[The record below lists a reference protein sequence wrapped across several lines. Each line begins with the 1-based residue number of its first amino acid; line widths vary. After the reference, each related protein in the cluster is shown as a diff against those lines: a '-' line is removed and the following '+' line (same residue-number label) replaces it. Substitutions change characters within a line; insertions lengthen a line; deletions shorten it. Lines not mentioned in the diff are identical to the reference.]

1 MRYPV
6 CLLLLTGA
14 LLGST
19 MLVPLHAEDSPTIT
33 VNAQVSSRSVC
44 MNQAVRVEFVT
55 LPRQVQNIDISQAVF
70 NAITMTAHDTWRLLG
85 KVAVLEHERT
95 HTIDIAF
102 TVLPRMSGSLLLP
115 QIPLTWV
122 RGDQIAD
129 FGQVKVAEKIQVGT
143 DQLELPHF
151 CLGVA
156 GFSWGTKLADVR
168 TVRIPDNQI
177 KVNGENAVATTR
189 PGLQLEFRNGQLGAA
204 VIDAPGLTIDQ
215 ARQSFFAQWGLPQ
228 FEDPEAVTWI
238 VGWTSIL
245 ATENPSGTGGIEITV
260 TREDIQ
266 DHLDQAKVKA
276 AVFDVI
282 DGPVP
287 VDAAASDAALK
298 TKQKQEDED
307 FYKEQQER
315 AAEAAAPAPAPITPS
330 APPVDA
336 APPLPPPTDH

>member
-6 CLLLLTGA
+6 CLWLLTGA
-14 LLGST
+14 LLACSFA
-19 MLVPLHAEDSPTIT
+19 VPLRGEDSPTIT
-33 VNAQVSSRSVC
+33 INAQVSSRSVC
-44 MNQAVRVEFVT
+44 MNQPVRIEFVT
-55 LPRQVQNIDISQAVF
+55 LPRQILNIDISQAVF
-70 NAITMTAHDTWRLLG
+70 NAITMSAHDTWRLLG
-85 KVAVLEHERT
+85 KVAVLEHDRT
-95 HTIDIAF
+95 HTVDIAF
-102 TVLPRMSGSLLLP
+102 TVLPRMSGSVLLP

-129 FGQVKVAEKIQVGT
+129 FGLVKVAEKIQVGT
-143 DQLELPHF
+143 DQLDLPRF

-156 GFSWGTKLADVR
+156 GFAWGTKLSDVK

-177 KVNGENAVATTR
+177 KVTGENAVATTR
-189 PGLQLEFRNGQLGAA
+189 PGLQLDFRNNQLAA
-204 VIDAPGLTIDQ
+204 AIIDAPGLTIDQ

-228 FEDPEAVTWI
+228 FEDQESVTWI

-245 ATENPSGTGGIEITV
+245 ATENPGGSGGIEITV

-287 VDAAASDAALK
+287 VDEAASDAALK
-298 TKQKQEDED
+298 NKQKQDDED
-307 FYKEQQER
+307 FYKEQQDR
-315 AAEAAAPAPAPITPS
+315 AAQAAAPVPVAPP

-336 APPLPPPTDH
+336 APPLPPATDH